1 MTIQDS
7 VDLTHVGSTGSSRD
21 PLLVFFI
28 TGNPGL
34 IEYYRTFLTLCFD
47 SLRTNYSDLHIK
59 VAGTSLRGFGVQD
72 QNRQHQANDGAEGPY
87 DLDQQIEHIGQM
99 LERTIQSHA
108 RQGSS
113 TKVILMGHSV
123 GSYILL
129 EVLRR
134 RKQSPTTQQLSN
146 DTKVIGGICLFPTVT
161 HIAKSPSGKKFSL
174 FFAIPYFAAI
184 AGVVVRLLFS
194 WVPFGVLQAIVGLV
208 TGFPALAAEP
218 TTAFIKSQG
227 GVRQALY
234 LAGHEMETITADAWD
249 DELWGISKVQNSSSN
264 KTKLYFYFGT
274 DDHWVANET
283 RDELIAARAATGQ
296 SGDEDKPTMEIDM
309 HGTPHGFC
317 IKHND
322 LVAKKVEQYIAE
334 LMQNVA

>member
-1 MTIQDS
+1 MTVQDS
-7 VDLTHVGSTGSSRD
+7 IELSHIAPSGSTYE
-21 PLLVFFI
+21 PLLLFFI

-47 SLRTNYSDLHIK
+47 SLRTKYSNRHIK

-72 QNRQHQANDGAEGPY
+72 DKHQNAVNDNAQGPY
-87 DLDQQIEHIGQM
+87 DLEQQMEHIGQM
-99 LERTIQSHA
+99 LERAIEGHA
-108 RQGSS
+108 TQDHP

-146 DTKVIGGICLFPTVT
+146 DARVIGGICLFPTVT
-161 HIAKSPSGKKFSL
+161 HIAKSPSGKKFSF
-174 FFAIPYFAAI
+174 FFAIPYFAVV
-184 AGVVVRLLFS
+184 AGFVVRLLFS
-194 WVPFGVLQAIVGLV
+194 WVPFTAVQSLVSLV
-208 TGFPALAAEP
+208 TGFPAPAAET
-218 TTAFIKSQG
+218 TTAFIKSRG
-227 GVRQALY
+227 GVRQALF
-234 LAGHEMETITADAWD
+234 LAGHEMKTITTDAWD
-249 DELWGISKVQNSSSN
+249 DELWGISKAQDANSN

-283 RDELIAARAATGQ
+283 RDELIAARAATGKV
-296 SGDEDKPTMEIDM
+296 GEEDKPTMQIDT

-322 LVAKKVEQYIAE
+322 LVAKKVEQYIEE
-334 LMQNVA
+334 LMQSAA

>member
-1 MTIQDS
+1 MTLQDS
-7 VDLTHVGSTGSSRD
+7 IDLTHVGPTSTSTES
-21 PLLVFFI
+21 LLVFFI

-47 SLRTNYSDLHIK
+47 SLRTNYPDRHIK
-59 VAGTSLRGFGVQD
+59 VAGTSLRGFGLQD
-72 QNRQHQANDGAEGPY
+72 DNHQHSAGDNSEGPY
-87 DLDQQIEHIGQM
+87 DLEKQIEHIGQM
-99 LERTIQSHA
+99 LERAIESHA
-108 RQGSS
+108 RHNHN

-134 RKQSPTTQQLSN
+134 RKQNPTTQQLSN
-146 DTKVIGGICLFPTVT
+146 DAKVVGGICLFPTVT

-174 FFAIPYFAAI
+174 FFSIPYFAVI
-184 AGVVVRLLFS
+184 ASVVVRLLFS
-194 WVPFGVLQAIVGLV
+194 WVPFFALQSLVGLV
-208 TGFPALAAEP
+208 TGFPTPAAEP

-234 LAGHEMETITADAWD
+234 LAGHEMKTITTDTWD
-249 DELWGISKVQNSSSN
+249 DELWGISTAQDSHNTKP
-264 KTKLYFYFGT
+264 KLYFYFGT

-283 RDELIAARAATGQ
+283 RDELIAARAATGKV
-296 SGDEDKPTMEIDM
+296 GEEDKPVMEIDT

-317 IKHND
+317 IKHNE
-322 LVAKKVEQYIAE
+322 LVAKKVEQYIKDLIDGDA
-334 LMQNVA
+334 